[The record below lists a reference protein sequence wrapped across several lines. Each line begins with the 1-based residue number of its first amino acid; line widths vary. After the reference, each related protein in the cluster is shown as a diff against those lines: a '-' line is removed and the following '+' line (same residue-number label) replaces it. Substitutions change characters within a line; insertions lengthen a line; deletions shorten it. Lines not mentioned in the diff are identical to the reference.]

1 MLYQYIKCPWISET
15 KLRLDFTKFTKRK
28 GEYKGK
34 ISISEKELNVNSRND
49 TYSGNKIS
57 KGGYLD

>member
-1 MLYQYIKCPWISET
+1 MFYQYIKCHWIFET
-15 KLRLDFTKFTKRK
+15 KLSLDFTKRK

-49 TYSGNKIS
+49 TYTWNKIS
-57 KGGYLD
+57 KCGYLD